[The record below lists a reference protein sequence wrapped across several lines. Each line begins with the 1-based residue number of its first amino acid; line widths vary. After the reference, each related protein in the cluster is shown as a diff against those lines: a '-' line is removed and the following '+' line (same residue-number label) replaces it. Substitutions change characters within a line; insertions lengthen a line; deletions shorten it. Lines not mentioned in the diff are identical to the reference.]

1 MSRTAV
7 RPTGL
12 ARTFGVDEV
21 IVTKTDTKGR
31 ITYANDVF
39 CRVSAFVER
48 DVVGQPH
55 NIIRHPSM
63 PRGVFRLMWS
73 TLQQRRELFAYVVN
87 LAADGAHY
95 WVLAHITPSYDS
107 TANVVGYH
115 SNRRLPAPEAVRQIE
130 PIYRE
135 MLAEEARHSNADEA
149 AAAGLRLLE
158 AKLAQLG
165 TTYDEFVW
173 ALTNESNA

>member
-1 MSRTAV
+1 VSRTAV

-12 ARTFGVDEV
+12 ARTFGADEV

-39 CRVSAFVER
+39 CRVSAFVEA

-55 NIIRHPSM
+55 NLIRHPSM
-63 PRGVFRLMWS
+63 PRGVFRLMWT
-73 TLQQRRELFAYVVN
+73 TLQERRELFAYVVN

-95 WVLAHITPSYDS
+95 WVLAHVTPSTDPVG
-107 TANVVGYH
+107 TVVGYH
-115 SNRRLPAPEAVRQIE
+115 SNRRLPSPAAISQIE

-135 MLAEEARHSNADEA
+135 MVAEESRHSNADEA
-149 AAAGLRLLE
+149 ATAGLRVLE